1 MYVFLCEDS
10 PEGIFTGVYDAWESR
25 LGHNNISLQI
35 HRHRRNMI
43 PGQIKADSRPSPIHN
58 PVNPRFPASG
68 IADVAYLL
76 NQALLHEFLYIADD
90 RRQR

>member
-35 HRHRRNMI
+35 HTGEENYDLFCLLSH
-43 PGQIKADSRPSPIHN
+43 SFVN
-58 PVNPRFPASG
+58 PV
-68 IADVAYLL
+68 
-76 NQALLHEFLYIADD
+76 
-90 RRQR
+90 